1 VAVALG
7 ATRDAAEFARGR
19 GVRAARLHAIKKDI
33 VANLDRDFSP
43 DVIAGRHG
51 ISARYVRMLFEEQGT
66 TFTEFVR
73 EERLVQAHRMLTN
86 ARLAHMRIADIAY
99 EAGFNDL
106 SYFNRMFRRRFALAP
121 GEVRAQLS
129 WSADR

>member
-1 VAVALG
+1 MVVIPAG
-7 ATRDAAEFARGR
+7 AFWMGNE
-19 GVRAARLHAIKKDI
+19 
-33 VANLDRDFSP
+33 
-43 DVIAGRHG
+43 AGR
-51 ISARYVRMLFEEQGT
+51 AD
-66 TFTEFVR
+66 
-73 EERLVQAHRMLTN
+73 ERPRHRVHLDAYEIDVYEVTN
-86 ARLAHMRIADIAY
+86 ARFAHMRIADIAY